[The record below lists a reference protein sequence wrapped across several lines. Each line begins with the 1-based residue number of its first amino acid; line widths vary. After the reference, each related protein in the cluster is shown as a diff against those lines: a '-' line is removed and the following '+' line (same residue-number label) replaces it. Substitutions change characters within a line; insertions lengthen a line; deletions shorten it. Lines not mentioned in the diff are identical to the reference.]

1 MDGRE
6 LGCPLGK
13 ELGCSDAIGVGFALG
28 LMDGRE
34 LGSTLG
40 LMDGREL
47 GCPLGKELGG
57 ADVIGVGFALG
68 FAVGSELGS
77 TLGLMDGRE
86 LGFGLA
92 FWTPVGLFVGLSV
105 DFDAVGLF
113 VNDGLGAGVF
123 LLVGIEVDVVVGIWV
138 LRLGALVT
146 VMLGTVDM
154 EGDIDG
160 ESVTF
165 ATQISHDFWQ

>member
-1 MDGRE
+1 
-6 LGCPLGK
+6 
-13 ELGCSDAIGVGFALG
+13 
-28 LMDGRE
+28 
-34 LGSTLG
+34 
-40 LMDGREL
+40 
-47 GCPLGKELGG
+47 
-57 ADVIGVGFALG
+57 
-68 FAVGSELGS
+68 
-77 TLGLMDGRE
+77 
-86 LGFGLA
+86 
-92 FWTPVGLFVGLSV
+92 VGLSV

-165 ATQISHDFWQ
+165 ATQISHDF